1 MVVDMALLDRDGN
14 VGVTFLKVVQYV
26 AGRQLSRTVG
36 NVAYFP
42 AAEAARLVE
51 NGTACYVDDPERHRK
66 VKAAEAI
73 YG

>member
-1 MVVDMALLDRDGN
+1 
-14 VGVTFLKVVQYV
+14 VG
-26 AGRQLSRTVG
+26 REVG
-36 NVAYFP
+36 NLAYFP
-42 AAEAARLVE
+42 ADEARRLVE

>member
-14 VGVTFLKVVQYV
+14 VGVTFLKVVQYR
-26 AGRQLSRTVG
+26 AGRQLGRTVG
-36 NVAYFP
+36 NIAYFP
-42 AAEAARLVE
+42 AAEALRLVE
-51 NGTACYVDDPERHRK
+51 NGTACYLDDPECRRK